1 MATVLGTFNRAL
13 YHLGETKLASTS
25 ETREATNVLGDLYD
39 SAKNWCLTRGNWN
52 FALKASAITSSG
64 TASLGYTYRIPKPSD
79 WMKTQAVSTDL
90 QADSTTGPVDFR
102 DENDAWHTNSSQLEV
117 RYVSSTLGSTE
128 SNWTPAFEEVVS
140 AWLAFQAA
148 PKLSKSDRTQERVYK
163 IYDMLLK
170 ESLQT
175 DAFDEYAPL
184 PAGGTWNSRV
194 AIINDA
200 LRLLRQYKLVNEE
213 AEKIARNNIESA
225 FDTERLALLK
235 AGYWNFALTASSLSQ
250 SGTAT
255 AGYQYRFQKP
265 SDWVRTYEISSDL
278 GAEKSP
284 IDYRDEGGFWH
295 TNVSPIEV
303 RYVSTTKGL
312 DKTYWT
318 IDFVKALAAR
328 LAFAAAPPGAD
339 KDIRA
344 ELEKYADRVEKE
356 ALQIDA
362 LDEFPSL
369 PAQGV
374 WNSRTAIINGALR
387 RMGMFRI
394 ADKNKE
400 RAARERI
407 EAAYDGEVGYL
418 LERAFW
424 NFAMKTA
431 QIAYDSSETASVGF
445 TYAFEKPT
453 DWIRTHK
460 VSEDLSDD
468 TGGNLLRYRDEGN
481 YWHADITSIDVRY
494 VSSDYGTDNDRWP
507 MSFCNA
513 LSARLAE
520 QCAHGLVSESKIAE
534 LHKDAK
540 RAESEAKTTD
550 AINEQVQFADHGRW
564 VRARQGRQGHRSSG
578 TRY

>member
-1 MATVLGTFNRAL
+1 
-13 YHLGETKLASTS
+13 
-25 ETREATNVLGDLYD
+25 VLGDLYD
-39 SAKNWCLTRGNWN
+39 SAKKWCLTRGNWN
-52 FALKASAITSSG
+52 FALVSTSITSSG
-64 TASLGYTYRIPKPSD
+64 TASLGYTYRIPKPSG
-79 WMKTQAVSTDL
+79 WLKTQAVSTDL
-90 QADSTTGPVDFR
+90 QADTTAGPVDFR
-102 DENDAWHTNSSQLEV
+102 DEKGAWHTDASTLEI
-117 RYVSSTLGSTE
+117 RYVSSTVGSTE
-128 SNWTPAFEEVVS
+128 TNWTPAFEEVVS

-163 IYDMLLK
+163 IYEMLLK
-170 ESLQT
+170 DALQT
-175 DAFDEYAPL
+175 DALDEKAPL

-194 AIINDA
+194 AIVNDA

-213 AEKIARNNIESA
+213 AERIARQNIESA
-225 FDTERLALLK
+225 FDTELMSLLK
-235 AGYWNFALTASSLSQ
+235 AGYWNFALTAASISQ

-255 AGYQYRFQKP
+255 KGYQYRFAKP
-265 SDWVRTYEISSDL
+265 SDWVRTLEISEDL
-278 GAEKSP
+278 NADKAP
-284 IDYRDEGGFWH
+284 VDYRDEGGYWH
-295 TNVSPIEV
+295 ANIAPIEV

-328 LAFAAAPPGAD
+328 LAYAAAPMGAD

-344 ELEKYADRVEKE
+344 ELMKYAEKVEND
-356 ALQIDA
+356 ALQVDA
-362 LDEFPSL
+362 LDATPPL
-369 PAQGV
+369 PTQGN

-387 RMGMFRI
+387 RMGLFRI

-400 RAARERI
+400 RAARERVD
-407 EAAYDGEVGYL
+407 AAYDGEVSYL

-424 NFAMKTA
+424 NFAMRTA
-431 QIAYDSSETASVGF
+431 SIDYDASETASVGF

-460 VSEDLSDD
+460 VAENLSDD
-468 TGGNLLRYRDEGN
+468 ANGPLLRYRDEKTH
-481 YWHADITSIDVRY
+481 WHADVTAIQVRY
-494 VSSDYGTDNDRWP
+494 VSSDYGGDNDRWP

-520 QCAHGLVSESKIAE
+520 QCAHGLVGEGKMLE

-550 AINEQVQFADHGRW
+550 AINEQVQFADNGRW
-564 VRARQGRQGHRSSG
+564 VKARQGRQGHRSSG